1 MATISSHAR
10 FHAIFED
17 PSLQIELAFIFSE
30 NNAIVLTKKD
40 EVYKLETDI
49 CDFIGI
55 GSGKR
60 KPKLLKGLYKKQ
72 IESFAGGEK
81 HFYAISKTGNI
92 YCSGNNKNGE
102 LGNGTNEDI
111 LEDFE
116 ENSLLSA
123 LKLTKIRCGSSHSL
137 ALNEDGDVYGWGNN
151 QFGQT
156 GNKSDLKQLCPNK
169 VQGISE
175 KVVQISCG
183 LNHSMAL
190 TENGLVYCWGQND
203 CGQLGINKIKSS
215 KEAKLL
221 TVEESKIKLK
231 FLQIACG
238 ERHSLLLSRYR
249 KVYAFGS
256 NEFGQLGRSDI
267 EKSCNVPLRI
277 DCEPELDFT
286 EIASHFSC
294 NFSAALQNG
303 QIVYTWG
310 KCLERDPQEAETETM
325 LMRKRA
331 RPTISNFEKINDV
344 FNKYMKI
351 SYEPFKFDF
360 DYNEYLIQNGR
371 YEREFE
377 EGTKI
382 YGGFSIRPPF
392 NCEVCKAKNKWN
404 KRNYIIKKVI
414 FKHEDRERV
423 FREIEMF
430 AKSSKISAHVVQYY
444 SSWFEFVTIDA
455 WNGSTNSLMLYI
467 QMELCKKNLQDLID
481 DIYKKKDRNLM
492 IPYELSDKRR
502 RQNLTKL
509 GYFIACELL
518 REILEDVQYLHD
530 LNIIHRDL
538 KEVNILITKGR
549 DKRFVKIGDFG
560 ESKLLKPEE
569 LNTSDRGTITH
580 QAPEVSDNRNEDNRT
595 QYNHKADVWSIG
607 CVVGKLFNI
616 DPNWM

>member
-17 PSLQIELAFIFSE
+17 SSLQIELAFIFSE
-30 NNAIVLTKKD
+30 NNAIVLTKND

-102 LGNGTNEDI
+102 LGNGKDEDI

-116 ENSLLSA
+116 ENSSLSA

-137 ALNEDGDVYGWGNN
+137 ALNKDGEVYGWGSN

-156 GNKSDLKQLCPNK
+156 GNKSNLKQLDPNK

-175 KVVQISCG
+175 KVIQVCCG
-183 LNHSMAL
+183 FNHSMAL
-190 TENGLVYCWGQND
+190 TENGFAYSWGQND
-203 CGQLGINKIKSS
+203 CGQLGFNNIKSS
-215 KEAKLL
+215 DEAKLL
-221 TVEESKIKLK
+221 TVEESKIKQK

-238 ERHSLLLSRYR
+238 ERHSLLLSTNK

-256 NEFGQLGRSDI
+256 NEFGQLGRNDI
-267 EKSCNVPLRI
+267 GKSFVPLRI
-277 DCEPELDFT
+277 DCESELNFT

-294 NFSAALQNG
+294 NFSAALQDG

-310 KCLERDPQEAETETM
+310 KCLERKLT
-325 LMRKRA
+325 
-331 RPTISNFEKINDV
+331 RPTISNNFEKVNDV
-344 FNKYMKI
+344 FNKYMRI

-377 EGTKI
+377 EGEKI
-382 YGGFSIRPPF
+382 YGGFSIKPQF
-392 NCEVCKAKNKWN
+392 NCEVRKAKNKWN

-414 FKHEDRERV
+414 FKHEDRDKV

-430 AKSSKISAHVVQYY
+430 AKSNKISAHVVQYY

-467 QMELCKKNLQDLID
+467 QMELCKKNLQNLID

-492 IPYELSDKRR
+492 IPYGPQDNCR

-509 GYFIACELL
+509 GYFISCELL
-518 REILEDVQYLHD
+518 REILEGVQYLHD
-530 LNIIHRDL
+530 INIIHRDL
-538 KEVNILITKGR
+538 KEENILITKGH

-560 ESKLLKPEE
+560 ESKLLKPGE
-569 LNTSDRGTITH
+569 LSTCDRGTITH

-595 QYNHKADVWSIG
+595 EYNHKADVWSIG
-607 CVVGKLFNI
+607 RVVEKLFNI
-616 DPNWM
+616 DPNWE

>member
-1 MATISSHAR
+1 MARVSSHAR
-10 FHAIFED
+10 FHAVFED

-30 NNAIVLTKKD
+30 NNAIVLTKNDK
-40 EVYKLETDI
+40 VYKLETDI

-55 GSGKR
+55 RSGKK
-60 KPKLLKGLYKKQ
+60 KPKLLKDLSKKQ
-72 IESFAGGEK
+72 IDSFAAGEN
-81 HFYAISKTGNI
+81 HFYAISKTGKI

-102 LGNGTNEDI
+102 LGNGTEEDI
-111 LEDFE
+111 LENFK

-137 ALNEDGDVYGWGNN
+137 ALNEGGEVYGWGKNE
-151 QFGQT
+151 FGQT
-156 GNKSDLKQLCPNK
+156 GNKSYLKQLSPNK
-169 VQGISE
+169 VQGISQ
-175 KVVQISCG
+175 KVIQISCG

-190 TENGLVYCWGQND
+190 TENGFVYSWGQND
-203 CGQLGINKIKSS
+203 CGQLGFNNIKSS
-215 KEAKLL
+215 NEAKLL
-221 TVEESKIKLK
+221 SVEESKIKLK

-238 ERHSLLLSRYR
+238 ERHSLLLSTNK

-256 NEFGQLGRSDI
+256 NEFGQLGRSG
-267 EKSCNVPLRI
+267 KLFVPLRI
-277 DCEPELDFT
+277 DCEPELNFT

-294 NFSAALQNG
+294 NFSAALQDGHTGENV
-303 QIVYTWG
+303 VYTWG
-310 KCLERDPQEAETETM
+310 KCLERE
-325 LMRKRA
+325 LA
-331 RPTISNFEKINDV
+331 RPTISNKFGKINDV
-344 FNKYMKI
+344 FNEYMTI
-351 SYEPFKFDF
+351 SYEPFKFHF

-377 EGTKI
+377 EGEKI
-382 YGGFSIRPPF
+382 YGNFSIKPPF
-392 NCEVCKAKNKWN
+392 NCEVYKAKNKWN

-414 FKHEDRERV
+414 FKHGDRERV

-467 QMELCKKNLQDLID
+467 QMELCKKNLQNLID
-481 DIYKKKDRNLM
+481 DIYTKNDRNLM
-492 IPYELSDKRR
+492 IDRR

-518 REILEDVQYLHD
+518 TEILEGVQYLHD

-538 KEVNILITKGR
+538 KEVNILITKGH

-560 ESKLLKPEE
+560 ESKLLEPGE
-569 LNTSDRGTITH
+569 LNTCDRGTIKY
-580 QAPEVSDNRNEDNRT
+580 QAPEVSDNRNDDNRT

-616 DPNWM
+616 DPNWK